1 MATSESKSNSDAN
14 GSEMDEQKR
23 KIKMTAKALVN
34 KIETLQKERRK
45 NVHKIKGLIQT
56 IKDLMQKDD
65 NAPQVQS
72 HLEKMS
78 QMVDETTVLHDSVIP
93 MLPEE
98 EQEKQKE
105 WFVNVLKCYNGFME
119 DAKGWL
125 SEIGRQTS
133 RRPTAAHVVTYDT
146 PIFVPQRESMHKL
159 DEPHSDNESDVSDH
173 SEQNVQASV
182 IQDEIK
188 PSDSVSN
195 IGSKCSKSK
204 QSSAGRRS
212 GISTTSSACIK
223 AEADMAALI
232 ARQRLLKDR
241 HALEEQEDQLRKKRE
256 EFELE
261 VEIAASVAKVNV
273 LRGSRGSR
281 VSSHP
286 SVKSNGMNS
295 YLERGQ
301 KITKTLNAEA
311 KSFVPDTNIPM
322 LGQSNP
328 HFSGTERVGKRL
340 GNYHTFMRSFEHSI
354 EEKADNPKD
363 CLYFLEQNIRGHP
376 RDLVRSCQHMAPDRG
391 YAKAKALLQ
400 EHFGCCNAMEDVE
413 YMEELNMPTTMLT
426 IVKRLPY
433 KYRDRWRTVACELQE
448 RSGQRAKFIDI
459 VDFIERQV
467 RIASDPLFGDI
478 QDSPSTTANKDAR
491 KSRFESSSRAK
502 GSSFATTVA
511 TVERKVESGTKVK
524 EDRSAGMKA
533 CIFCGGH
540 MSRDCRKRLSCKVCS
555 LKHPTALHIYPK
567 EKENNLVQVKGESET
582 AVGSSLIS
590 VQSSGL
596 TGAGDHDCTLSIVPV
611 QVKHRKG
618 HKVLITYAFLD
629 PGSSASF
636 CTERLMNKLNVRG
649 RRTGI
654 LLRTMGQ
661 EKVVGSHI
669 VSDLEVAELDGDCFC
684 ELPDI
689 YTQKNMPVHR
699 GNIPRQKDLQRWPHL
714 KHVQIREIDSD
725 IDLLIGSNVPRALEP
740 WQVARSTEGGPYAVK
755 TMLGWTVNGPL
766 RRDECRE
773 ITSGQPDV
781 TVNRISIA
789 NLKDLWNE
797 QLKADFP
804 ECSQDEQ
811 MGLSREDCQFME
823 FVTKSAKLVDG
834 HYSIGLPLRKKDVNM
849 PNNRKVAEQRA
860 MSLTRRFEKDATFHA
875 DYTVFMN
882 DIISKGYA
890 EKVPIENLDRSDNRV
905 WYIPH
910 HGVYHP
916 KKGKIR
922 VVFDCKATFQGTSLN
937 AQLLQG
943 PDLTSM
949 LIGVMT
955 RFRKEPVVLMADI
968 EAMFHQVRVPVEDS
982 DLLRFLW
989 WPDGDH
995 KQSLVEYRMVAHLFG
1010 ATSSPS
1016 CASFALRKCAE
1027 DNREQFSFKVIE
1039 TVLHNFYVDDCLTSV
1054 ASEEEAIALY
1064 QDLRVLCS
1072 KGGFQ
1077 LMKWISNR
1085 RTVLAAI
1092 PATERAK
1099 EVKDLDL
1106 NNDTLPV
1113 ERALGVQW
1121 CVQSDTFK
1129 FKVLIKDRP
1138 LTRRGILSTVSSIY
1152 DPLGML
1158 APVVLSAKK
1167 ILQDLCRK
1175 DLGWD
1180 DLIPDL
1186 SAQEWRGWLKEL
1198 WQLEK
1203 FEVDR
1208 CLKPM
1213 DFGEV
1218 ISAQLHHFADA
1229 CESGYGTVT
1238 YLLLNNIERKVH
1250 CTFIMGKAR
1259 VAPLKTITIPRMEL
1273 TAAMVAGRMDELWR
1287 KELKMEL
1294 QDSIFWTD
1302 STSVL
1307 KYISNETSRFR
1318 TFVANRV
1325 SKILSVSSPS
1335 QWRYVNTTNNPADL
1349 ASRGV
1354 KVTSLL
1360 RDNIW
1365 VSGPQF
1371 LVGPEEGWPE
1381 NPDGHVRIPPD
1392 DPEVKRVLIVNAV
1405 QAEEKIDAVTRLIN
1419 YFSSWIRLKKMVGWI
1434 LKLKSLLLYF
1444 SQKRKQLSMTLAH
1457 SGLDKDQQGKEIE
1470 KEMQSI
1476 KAKTASG
1483 LLSIEELRKA
1493 EMEIIKFCQ
1502 RRRFPGEF
1510 NSLRKGESVKRTSH
1524 IYKLNPILEDG
1535 VLRVGG
1541 RLSRAAMPEE
1551 AKHPAILA
1559 KDLHISNI
1567 ILQHIH
1573 QEVGHSGRN
1582 HMLACLRQRYWIP
1595 GASVAIRKILSKC
1608 IVCRRLHA
1616 APGQQ
1621 QMADLPQDR
1630 VSSDEPPFTRVGVDY
1645 FGPFE
1650 VKRGRSI
1657 LKRYGVL
1664 FTCLSIRAIHIEVAS
1679 SLDTDSFINAL
1690 RRFTARRGQVLE
1702 LRSDNGTNFVGAE
1715 RELREAMESW
1725 NHTLINNTLL
1735 QKGINWVF
1743 NPPTGSHH
1751 GGVWERLIRSVRKV
1765 LNSTLKLQTLD
1776 EESLHTVLCEAEA
1789 IVNSRPITKASTDPN
1804 DLEPLTPNHLLL
1816 LKIMPSLPPGQFKK
1830 EDIYARRRWKQVQYI
1845 SDLFWKRW
1853 IKEYLPLLQERQKWS
1868 GIKRNFQ
1875 TGDIVLIVDDSA
1887 PRNSWLTGRI
1897 VQTLPDRRGLVRQVR
1912 IRTKTSYLDRPITKI
1927 CLLQEAEEP

>member
-311 KSFVPDTNIPM
+311 KSFVPDTNIPT

-328 HFSGTERVGKRL
+328 HFSGTERVGKRV
-340 GNYHTFMRSFEHSI
+340 GNVIQSPRPQPTSSRRPEVTGHQDTLQSRPLPMHSTHQFSTQVTNSSDQSQIITVLEKQNEITALLVQQQSLSLLPKRDIQIFDGDPLQYHTFMRSFEHSI

-363 CLYFLEQNIRGHP
+363 CLYFLEQYIRGHP

-400 EHFGCCNAMEDVE
+400 EHFGNAQKIAAAYMEKALSWTPIKSEDVKSLQAYSLFLRGCCNAMDDVE

-478 QDSPSTTANKDAR
+478 QDTPSTTANKDAR

-533 CIFCGGH
+533 CIFCGGEHTLDLCRQLEKRVHNEKITFLKKHGVCFGCLCIGH

-714 KHVQIREIDSD
+714 RHVQIREIDSD

-773 ITSGQPDV
+773 IASGQPDV

-1064 QDLRVLCS
+1064 QDLRALCS

-1158 APVVLSAKK
+1158 APVVLSAKR

-1371 LVGPEEGWPE
+1371 LVGPEAGWPE

-1392 DPEVKRVLIVNAV
+1392 DPEVKRVLIVNVV

-1457 SGLDKDQQGKEIE
+1457 SGLDN
-1470 KEMQSI
+1470 S
-1476 KAKTASG
+1476 
-1483 LLSIEELRKA
+1483 
-1493 EMEIIKFCQ
+1493 
-1502 RRRFPGEF
+1502 F
-1510 NSLRKGESVKRTSH
+1510 N
-1524 IYKLNPILEDG
+1524 
-1535 VLRVGG
+1535 
-1541 RLSRAAMPEE
+1541 
-1551 AKHPAILA
+1551 
-1559 KDLHISNI
+1559 
-1567 ILQHIH
+1567 
-1573 QEVGHSGRN
+1573 
-1582 HMLACLRQRYWIP
+1582 
-1595 GASVAIRKILSKC
+1595 
-1608 IVCRRLHA
+1608 
-1616 APGQQ
+1616 
-1621 QMADLPQDR
+1621 
-1630 VSSDEPPFTRVGVDY
+1630 
-1645 FGPFE
+1645 
-1650 VKRGRSI
+1650 
-1657 LKRYGVL
+1657 
-1664 FTCLSIRAIHIEVAS
+1664 
-1679 SLDTDSFINAL
+1679 
-1690 RRFTARRGQVLE
+1690 
-1702 LRSDNGTNFVGAE
+1702 
-1715 RELREAMESW
+1715 
-1725 NHTLINNTLL
+1725 
-1735 QKGINWVF
+1735 
-1743 NPPTGSHH
+1743 
-1751 GGVWERLIRSVRKV
+1751 
-1765 LNSTLKLQTLD
+1765 
-1776 EESLHTVLCEAEA
+1776 
-1789 IVNSRPITKASTDPN
+1789 
-1804 DLEPLTPNHLLL
+1804 
-1816 LKIMPSLPPGQFKK
+1816 
-1830 EDIYARRRWKQVQYI
+1830 
-1845 SDLFWKRW
+1845 
-1853 IKEYLPLLQERQKWS
+1853 
-1868 GIKRNFQ
+1868 
-1875 TGDIVLIVDDSA
+1875 
-1887 PRNSWLTGRI
+1887 
-1897 VQTLPDRRGLVRQVR
+1897 
-1912 IRTKTSYLDRPITKI
+1912 
-1927 CLLQEAEEP
+1927 